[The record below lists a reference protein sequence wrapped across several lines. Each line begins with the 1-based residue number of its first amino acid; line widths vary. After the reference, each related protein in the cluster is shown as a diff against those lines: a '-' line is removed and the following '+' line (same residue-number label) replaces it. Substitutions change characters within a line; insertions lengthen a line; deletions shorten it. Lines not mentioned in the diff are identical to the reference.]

1 MEVFV
6 DPRTGRRIFPYSPAP
21 DRSNE
26 VYNFYLYD
34 PNHPEYNGPYNLYET
49 SYPSTI
55 GWAPYARNFMETH
68 PPLYVVNR
76 YGREL
81 DPPYRTQ
88 PRPAN
93 R

>member
-1 MEVFV
+1 MEVLIN
-6 DPRTGRRIFPYSPAP
+6 PRTGARDTSFRPRI
-21 DRSNE
+21 DRESE
-26 VYNFYLYD
+26 VYDFYMYD
-34 PNHPEYNGPYNLYET
+34 PNNPRYNGPYNLYET